1 MGDHTPKKSWN
12 CISLVSAVTWL
23 GGVQTL
29 RPLAEGVWTL
39 ALPAYSHIVSLL
51 NVRFLFSLILM
62 KVGTHDLR
70 ANMHKTR
77 KYFRNF
83 DLKIFGAISADRP
96 PSSCFFIEFL
106 LYVWA

>member
-1 MGDHTPKKSWN
+1 
-12 CISLVSAVTWL
+12 V
-23 GGVQTL
+23 
-29 RPLAEGVWTL
+29 
-39 ALPAYSHIVSLL
+39 
-51 NVRFLFSLILM
+51 